1 MTSIQY
7 KINARK
13 AMTGKTYVG
22 ANTPLH
28 PTNSIVPESA
38 GVAHDAVAIVSFGAS
53 AYTGTEHNGHIR
65 LQVTC
70 AR

>member
-1 MTSIQY
+1 MTPIQY

-22 ANTPLH
+22 SKDLY

-38 GVAHDAVAIVSFGAS
+38 GAPAQDVIATVSFGAS
-53 AYTGTEHNGHIR
+53 AYTGTQSNGHIR

-70 AR
+70 TR

>member
-13 AMTGKTYVG
+13 AMTGKAYVG
-22 ANTPLH
+22 AKELY
-28 PTNSIVPESA
+28 PTNSVVPESSGSPA
-38 GVAHDAVAIVSFGAS
+38 QDTVATVSFGAS
-53 AYTGTEHNGHIR
+53 AYTGTENNGHIR